1 MIYIFLQLRPP
12 AAASPFHHYV
22 VPPPPSAG
30 VGKFMEEK
38 GTASLHPLPTPV
50 SGVGGERSEPEGVSC
65 LRQLKSKRGCEKMIY
80 IFSQPPFDFVQMRIM
95 LPAARRRQ

>member
-1 MIYIFLQLRPP
+1 MIEHSFTAP
-12 AAASPFHHYV
+12 AACGGLPLPPLRG
-22 VPPPPSAG
+22 PPPPYSG

-65 LRQLKSKRGCEKMIY
+65 LRQLI
-80 IFSQPPFDFVQMRIM
+80 
-95 LPAARRRQ
+95 

>member
-1 MIYIFLQLRPP
+1 MIEHFFTAP
-12 AAASPFHHYV
+12 AACGGSPFHHYV

-30 VGKFMEEK
+30 VGKFMEKK

-65 LRQLKSKRGCEKMIY
+65 LRQLI
-80 IFSQPPFDFVQMRIM
+80 
-95 LPAARRRQ
+95 

>member
-1 MIYIFLQLRPP
+1 MNIFSQSWPP

-22 VPPPPSAG
+22 VPHPPRVRG

-50 SGVGGERSEPEGVSC
+50 SGEGGECSEPEGVS
-65 LRQLKSKRGCEKMIY
+65 RK
-80 IFSQPPFDFVQMRIM
+80 
-95 LPAARRRQ
+95 AAFLLTGI

>member
-1 MIYIFLQLRPP
+1 MFLRAPPRGCEEMIEHFFTAP
-12 AAASPFHHYV
+12 AACGGSPFHHYV

-50 SGVGGERSEPEGVSC
+50 SGVGGERSKPEGVSC
-65 LRQLKSKRGCEKMIY
+65 LRQLI
-80 IFSQPPFDFVQMRIM
+80 
-95 LPAARRRQ
+95 

>member
-1 MIYIFLQLRPP
+1 MIEHFFHSPGRLRRP
-12 AAASPFHHYV
+12 PFHHYV

-65 LRQLKSKRGCEKMIY
+65 LRQLI
-80 IFSQPPFDFVQMRIM
+80 
-95 LPAARRRQ
+95 